1 MDLGTITKIW
11 DSILQMS
18 APHPLICLFFFP
30 GGLFLILAALLYEW
44 ADRKLV
50 ARFQNRVGPR
60 VFQPVADMLKLLVKE
75 EVIPKSVNRSL
86 FIVLPI
92 ISFACVMTAS
102 LYVPMFGV
110 EAPIGLHGD
119 LIITMYLLSVM
130 TMCLG
135 MAGAN
140 SMNRF
145 AVVGA
150 TRTFTQL
157 FAYEA
162 PFMLALLMPAI
173 SAQSWNI
180 NVISEYASTHTWMIA
195 TIPIGFIISVIG
207 LMGKLELAPFD
218 APEAESEIVSG
229 ALSEYSGRGWGLF
242 RIAKDVELVI
252 GISLIVTF
260 YLGGFGNLV
269 SFLLKSLGLLI
280 IIALLQSSMT
290 RLRIDQT
297 VGFWWQAGA
306 ILSLI
311 QLMILILVRIL

>member
-1 MDLGTITKIW
+1 
-11 DSILQMS
+11 
-18 APHPLICLFFFP
+18 
-30 GGLFLILAALLYEW
+30 
-44 ADRKLV
+44 
-50 ARFQNRVGPR
+50 
-60 VFQPVADMLKLLVKE
+60 
-75 EVIPKSVNRSL
+75 
-86 FIVLPI
+86 
-92 ISFACVMTAS
+92 
-102 LYVPMFGV
+102 MFGV

-180 NVISEYASTHTWMIA
+180 NVISEYASAHTWMIA

>member
-1 MDLGTITKIW
+1 M
-11 DSILQMS
+11 
-18 APHPLICLFFFP
+18 
-30 GGLFLILAALLYEW
+30 AALLYEW

-60 VFQPVADMLKLLVKE
+60 VFQPVADMFKLLVKE

-180 NVISEYASTHTWMIA
+180 NVISEYASAHTWMIA

-229 ALSEYSGRGWGLF
+229 ALSEYSGRGLALF
-242 RIAKDVELVI
+242 RIAKDVEFVI

-260 YLGGFGNLV
+260 YLGGFGNLL
-269 SFLLKSLGLLI
+269 SFLLRSLGLLV

-306 ILSLI
+306 ILS
-311 QLMILILVRIL
+311 

>member
-180 NVISEYASTHTWMIA
+180 NVISEYASAHLDDRNHTDWIHYF
-195 TIPIGFIISVIG
+195 GYR
-207 LMGKLELAPFD
+207 LNGKLELAPFD
-218 APEAESEIVSG
+218 APEAESEIVS
-229 ALSEYSGRGWGLF
+229 SFHPVF
-242 RIAKDVELVI
+242 RSRF
-252 GISLIVTF
+252 GIIPHREKMLNSL
-260 YLGGFGNLV
+260 
-269 SFLLKSLGLLI
+269 
-280 IIALLQSSMT
+280 
-290 RLRIDQT
+290 
-297 VGFWWQAGA
+297 
-306 ILSLI
+306 
-311 QLMILILVRIL
+311 